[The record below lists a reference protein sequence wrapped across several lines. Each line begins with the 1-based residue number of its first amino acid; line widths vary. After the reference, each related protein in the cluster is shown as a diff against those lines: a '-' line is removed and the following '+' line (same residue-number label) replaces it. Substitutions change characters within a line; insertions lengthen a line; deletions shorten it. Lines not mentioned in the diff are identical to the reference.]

1 MSAAVEPEWFKEPA
15 ADFLREQINI
25 VEPRLVVALG
35 TQAYSAIAFA
45 FGIST
50 PRGVF
55 RKIVEDTAGIRLP
68 TPFDC
73 TLFGVY
79 HCGSR
84 ITGMTRSRAEQ
95 RKDWTKIRDALAG
108 KGRIQPVG

>member
-1 MSAAVEPEWFKEPA
+1 MSAAVKPEWFKEPA

-25 VEPRLVVALG
+25 VEPRVVVALG
-35 TQAYSAIAFA
+35 ARAHSAIAYA
-45 FGIST
+45 FGITT

-68 TPFDC
+68 TPFEC
-73 TLFGVY
+73 TLIGVY

-95 RKDWTKIRDALAG
+95 RKDWMKIRDALAR
-108 KGRIQPVG
+108 KRRI